1 MGGLFSSTS
10 KPSQNE
16 SEDEMEDLGAMLNKL
31 TAVESAGPVEQVS
44 EAVQI
49 MQNVNELMWNTT
61 HAHHRTMSDSRRRN
75 SIDEILDAFYKCNEK
90 TLDVLDSITTHKAKL
105 EDCVAFSTAVGQLLV
120 TDPTNAEDTK
130 SCIIKAKNILQV
142 PLLYPKMPCCK
153 LVLYA

>member
-10 KPSQNE
+10 KASQNE

-44 EAVQI
+44 EGVQI
-49 MQNVNELMWNTT
+49 IQNVNELMWNTI

-90 TLDVLDSITTHKAKL
+90 TLDVLDSITTHRAKL

-120 TDPTNAEDTK
+120 ADPTNADIK
-130 SCIIKAKNILQV
+130 SFIIKAKNILQV
-142 PLLYPKMPCCK
+142 PLLYPKMSCCK
-153 LVLYA
+153 LILYA

>member
-10 KPSQNE
+10 KASQNE

-44 EAVQI
+44 EGVQI
-49 MQNVNELMWNTT
+49 MQNVNELMWNTI

-90 TLDVLDSITTHKAKL
+90 TLDVLDSITTHRAKL

-153 LVLYA
+153 LILYA